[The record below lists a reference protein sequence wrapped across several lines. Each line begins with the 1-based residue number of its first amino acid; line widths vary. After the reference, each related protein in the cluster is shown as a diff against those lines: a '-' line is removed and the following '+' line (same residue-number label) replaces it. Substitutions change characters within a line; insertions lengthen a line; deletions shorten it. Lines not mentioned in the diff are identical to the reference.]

1 MKVLIAG
8 KGGREHAM
16 LKACKKSDLVEKIYV
31 LPGNCKMEDA
41 TRVNDIFSRLAAITA
56 SDTGEIA
63 SALTRT
69 ASIAQ
74 SAGMDIEQTS
84 AFLTQMIETTRESPE
99 IL

>member
-1 MKVLIAG
+1 MKASEETLKMARIAG
-8 KGGREHAM
+8 LEYATATDYMTAALRGFKLE
-16 LKACKKSDLVEKIYV
+16 
-31 LPGNCKMEDA
+31 MEDA

-74 SAGMDIEQTS
+74 NAGMDIEQTS
-84 AFLTQMIETTRESPE
+84 AFLTQMIEILLKVYSP
-99 IL
+99 L